1 MSELK
6 ATPGP
11 WNVCSGN
18 RKAQGICTCFTV
30 SCADHP
36 IADVAHGEWGDSY
49 PSLRFVADTTT
60 LDRKVEAYME
70 HTAYGSIPESQAVA
84 NAHLLSASWDLYHA
98 LDAIVPPMCPIV
110 THHKPDCVWCA
121 GMKALAKARGEQ

>member
-18 RKAQGICTCFTV
+18 RKAQGICTCFTI

-36 IADVAHGEWGDSY
+36 IADVIHGEWGDSY

-84 NAHLLSASWDLYHA
+84 NAHLLAASWDLYEALFDIRMNNAGSEERKRGWRKA
-98 LDAIVPPMCPIV
+98 LD
-110 THHKPDCVWCA
+110 
-121 GMKALAKARGEQ
+121 ALAKARGEQ